1 MEKPTADAIAALD
14 AAFPTDPRASR
25 KLMFGTNA
33 GIIGGHFFAGV
44 YEGGVSLRLGKTRV
58 QALIEAHPGV
68 APFQPGGR
76 TWPEYAL
83 VDGTTWKGT
92 PELSGWVREALDYT
106 ATMPAKTPK
115 PKKA

>member
-1 MEKPTADAIAALD
+1 VEKPTPDAVAALD

-33 GIIGGHFFAGV
+33 GII
-44 YEGGVSLRLGKTRV
+44 EGGVSLRLGAARV